1 MFVIPMTRSTA
12 FSSRQLAR
20 SLNQF
25 FNDGLQSRP
34 EPSQGA
40 SSDGGEGGVEG
51 AHKPRLDVTENATAY
66 TVHMDL
72 PGVGKGDVRV
82 SVDGRRVTVQAQA
95 QGTPA
100 PDDTKPA
107 TDKLIHRERLAAHYA
122 RSFVLPTELDEA
134 DVNAKL
140 EHGVLALTLPKR
152 TLKTASKITV
162 N

>member
-12 FSSRQLAR
+12 FTSRQLAR
-20 SLNQF
+20 SLDQF
-25 FNDGLQSRP
+25 FNDGFEGKP
-34 EPSQGA
+34 EPSKGA
-40 SSDGGEGGVEG
+40 NDDDG

-72 PGVGKGDVRV
+72 PGVGKDEVRV
-82 SVDGRRVTVQAQA
+82 SVDGRRVTVQARAQA
-95 QGTPA
+95 TPA
-100 PDDTKPA
+100 PDDAKLT

-122 RSFVLPTELDEA
+122 RSFVLPTELNEA

-152 TLKTASKITV
+152 TLKTAAKITV